1 MIKLAEKNIQHND
14 IDSLINW
21 LASTDRYTKGEQ
33 TIKFEEEWSSWQ
45 NCKYSVFV
53 NSGSS
58 ANLLLVASL
67 LYSNRLRNKK
77 IIVPAVSWVTT
88 VSPAIMLGLEPIL
101 CDADENNLGFSIEDF
116 EYLCKKHRP
125 AAAMLVHVLGHAN
138 HMKEILKIC
147 DEYGV
152 LLIED
157 SCEAHGSIYNGQ
169 KVGNFGIASTFSFYY
184 GHQMSTVEGGMVC
197 TDDRDLYNVMLSIR
211 SHGWLRDN
219 ENYFVEKYL
228 QKYEIRDMFNLKY
241 FFVFPGFNV
250 RNTDISAVIGREQIK
265 NIDSNILSRHNNYKH
280 FCKTLKDEVWIQK
293 SDTDLISSL
302 SFGII
307 HKNRKQITDALI
319 NNNIECRPLI
329 CGSIQEQPFWHDR
342 YPKRDLPV
350 ATKVHEQGFYIP
362 CHQHLSFDDI
372 GFICKIILENKE

>member
-14 IDSLINW
+14 IDNLINW

-125 AAAMLVHVLGHAN
+125 AAAMLVHVW
-138 HMKEILKIC
+138 
-147 DEYGV
+147 
-152 LLIED
+152 
-157 SCEAHGSIYNGQ
+157 
-169 KVGNFGIASTFSFYY
+169 
-184 GHQMSTVEGGMVC
+184 
-197 TDDRDLYNVMLSIR
+197 VML
-211 SHGWLRDN
+211 
-219 ENYFVEKYL
+219 
-228 QKYEIRDMFNLKY
+228 
-241 FFVFPGFNV
+241 
-250 RNTDISAVIGREQIK
+250 
-265 NIDSNILSRHNNYKH
+265 
-280 FCKTLKDEVWIQK
+280 
-293 SDTDLISSL
+293 
-302 SFGII
+302 II
-307 HKNRKQITDALI
+307 
-319 NNNIECRPLI
+319 
-329 CGSIQEQPFWHDR
+329 
-342 YPKRDLPV
+342 
-350 ATKVHEQGFYIP
+350 
-362 CHQHLSFDDI
+362 
-372 GFICKIILENKE
+372 